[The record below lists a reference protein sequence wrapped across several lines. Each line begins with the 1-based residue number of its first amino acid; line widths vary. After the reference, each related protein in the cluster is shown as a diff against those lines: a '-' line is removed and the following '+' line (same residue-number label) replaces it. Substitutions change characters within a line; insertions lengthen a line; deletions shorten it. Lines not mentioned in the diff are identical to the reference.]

1 MKFRL
6 LTVGKTNKPYFT
18 ETEQEYGKRLA
29 KYIIFEKI
37 ELSDVRNAKNLT
49 ADQIKKEEGKLILSK
64 LEKSGLVVLLDEG
77 GKEMSSPQFSSWIR
91 DEMNRGH
98 KSITFVIGGAYGFS
112 EEVYAAAAM
121 KLSLSRMTFNHQ
133 MVRGFFIEQLYR
145 AFTILRGEP
154 YHHG

>member
-6 LTVGKTNKPYFT
+6 LTVGKTNKSYFI
-18 ETEQEYGKRLA
+18 ETEQEYSKRLA

-37 ELSDVRNAKNLT
+37 ELPDVRNAKNLSP
-49 ADQIKKEEGKLILSK
+49 DQIKKEEGKLILSK

-77 GKEMSSPQFSSWIR
+77 GKEMSSPQFSVWIR

-112 EEVYAAAAM
+112 EEVYSASAM

-145 AFTILRGEP
+145 AFTILMGEP
-154 YHHG
+154 YHHV